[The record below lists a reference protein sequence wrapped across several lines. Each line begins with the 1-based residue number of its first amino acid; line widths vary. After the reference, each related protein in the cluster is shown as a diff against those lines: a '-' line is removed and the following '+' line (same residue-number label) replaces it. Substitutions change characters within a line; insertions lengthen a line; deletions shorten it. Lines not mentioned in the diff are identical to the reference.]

1 MNVGT
6 RYPEGRT
13 GRHREIGGR
22 PVRKE
27 EEGFRGGGPE
37 GLRQAHQA
45 RAGHG
50 PEDAGAQGLV
60 QGDRQGAVQVAL
72 DVGLATLMW
81 TVPGGAR
88 ETGGPYMRDPRH
100 PRHFTDEFKR
110 QIVDLHSAGKP
121 KREIM
126 DEYDLGKST
135 VERWIKS
142 INATGSPR
150 AADNRTPEQNRILE
164 LERENRRLR
173 MEVDVLKQ
181 AALIYARK

>member
-1 MNVGT
+1 M
-6 RYPEGRT
+6 
-13 GRHREIGGR
+13 
-22 PVRKE
+22 
-27 EEGFRGGGPE
+27 
-37 GLRQAHQA
+37 
-45 RAGHG
+45 
-50 PEDAGAQGLV
+50 
-60 QGDRQGAVQVAL
+60 
-72 DVGLATLMW
+72 ATLMW

-110 QIVDLHSAGKP
+110 QIVDLYNAGKP

-135 VERWIKS
+135 VERWVKS

-150 AADNRTPEQNRILE
+150 AADSRTPEQNRILE